1 MLELTR
7 AVDGQ
12 VWVIEP
18 ARSFTDSADAK
29 VKICLEMTRAKFN
42 LVSPNIEGTSAF
54 YSLCY
59 FPNVN
64 HVQRW
69 DFGLQFKLKHG
80 IRDNVIY
87 IESLSEHQE
96 AFEGQY
102 LLVILSG
109 GKIRI
114 DTVVDEGN
122 VRDEILTLHE
132 YEELA
137 ELDKYTVKTYGL
149 SEDVINDLNVDSV
162 IYGDVVY
169 LTEALSESYT
179 LADDFIFVTETD
191 IGDRL
196 KPKGML
202 IRWLVPCIV
211 ALASYFIFAPD
222 DEINRMDEIV
232 TVTVDK
238 FKDYRVNMT
247 ELLPQASNRFAQ
259 DFNNHIIFDQFT
271 RGWSINSVTHTPEQA
286 VVYSMENQGG
296 SVRELRSIVE
306 TLSKKLSLPGVID
319 VSRQGLVIVFE
330 GANVPVYEIENVQLW
345 DVREAFETLNDA
357 ITLLIPSAATFFK
370 DFKLRDKKNKKWKS
384 MRINIAF
391 KRMPIS
397 ELTMLTQITKNMPI
411 TISQGSYNVVDGLVT
426 GSFELEIHGEE
437 R

>member
-1 MLELTR
+1 VLELTR

-18 ARSFTDSADAK
+18 ARSFTNSADAK
-29 VKICLEMTRAKFN
+29 VKIFLEMTRAKFN
-42 LVSPNIEGTSAF
+42 LVSPNIEGSSAF

-59 FPNVN
+59 FPNVDL
-64 HVQRW
+64 QRW

-80 IRDNVIY
+80 IKENVIY

-96 AFEGQY
+96 EFEGQY
-102 LLVILSG
+102 LLIILSD

-114 DTVVDEGN
+114 DTVADEDN
-122 VRDEILTLHE
+122 VRHEIESLHD

-137 ELDKYTVKTYGL
+137 ESDKYTVKTYGL
-149 SEDVINDLNVDSV
+149 SEDVVHDLKFDSV
-162 IYGDVVY
+162 IYGDVTY

-179 LADDFIFVTETD
+179 LADDCIFVTEAD

-196 KPKGML
+196 KPKGMIL
-202 IRWLVPCIV
+202 RWLLPCIL

-222 DEINRMDEIV
+222 NEINRMDEIV

-271 RGWSINSVTHTPEQA
+271 RGWAIRSVTHTPEQA
-286 VVYSMENQGG
+286 VLYSMENQGG

-330 GANVPVYEIENVQLW
+330 GANVPVYETEKVQLW

-357 ITLLIPSAATFFK
+357 ITLLIPSSSTFFK

-384 MRINIAF
+384 MRINIGF

-411 TISQGSYNVVDGLVT
+411 TISQGSYNVVDGLIT
-426 GSFELEIHGEE
+426 GSFDLEIHGEE